1 MAFASLLSW
10 FSMLIISCYGVTVKL
25 PPLHVKCLKP
35 FENIITPNDT
45 IFRITCL
52 PGKWL
57 ELSYKRSPGIS
68 PTDKFN
74 IPPLCNWYQDGIWFY
89 ETTRWEGKVWAPGKV
104 GTVINVKCR
113 SSNCRMANCK
123 YKNITIT
130 VAEQDIHFFL
140 LSPWPIYQFQ
150 FVQFGWCAKLRNPD
164 WKYHF
169 SRHVGASEIVIPSND
184 YIVTQDNIYYSEFLS
199 KCTGYYNYL
208 ANATYPEVGTFD
220 ASLRLQNVPNK
231 VLTISLHVE
240 DLLHVLSAT
249 TELPQSSNLELT
261 WTLMLISNKLMAFQ
275 LMDENNV
282 SQWTVSLSKYANKT
296 NFCPPVIQNPG
307 TAVSGIL
314 FLFNSS
320 GLVSRRGKLG
330 FTRGNALLSTDK
342 NLFPV
347 TFNMKPNQTDS
358 YYFNQ
363 DHGLYYN
370 ATETNAHYS
379 VHNIYW
385 QQESLSFLFSF
396 KSEDS
401 SKRSLVVHILL
412 FCEWEFDLKIY
423 AGVRRYLVKSVNYN
437 YGNAAADAHKL
448 LPGTAFPF
456 DVNKYEGFVVKVN
469 FSKSGLKPVT
479 LQAKF
484 GSHVSKVLETSIL
497 VEKFPCDVLTLKINK
512 PALNP
517 VMTTTKGKQ
526 LTLYSTVAVKCLVPK
541 PTIIEWKVYRI
552 FSISDSPDWNDFLD
566 LPQIIPRNQTTLTI
580 PKNTLDYGL
589 YLFRAS
595 VDIPVDDDE
604 VDDDRYSDTL
614 VVEVQESEL
623 IAVIAGGSFK
633 TVGFS
638 HSWILNGNA
647 SYDPDSPDSRDGM
660 EFTWYCTTKEKDYDN
675 MILSPNSKCH
685 PDQRDL
691 KWIDPFDAFLYVEA
705 EELPGHR
712 SYYFRLVVN
721 KEDRN
726 SHFTQEVFVESG
738 SPPIVNMECIE
749 NCFEKFI
756 PTERFTLSGK
766 CTNCSTN
773 SRPTYEWSLF
783 QGKTEVDFDWAAKTT
798 TGRSS
803 AYLSILPQ
811 TFLKAV
817 DLWYTVVLNV
827 TTWSGAQSTNEY
839 SFYVNSPPGAG
850 RCFIEPSEGIALQTK
865 FRIGCSGFKDVNQPL
880 TYKILSSLTKSS
892 NISSLQTNS
901 LGVIIYNGYDSTTP
915 PFLLPAGEPSLNYSS
930 TLHIQVY
937 DSLSAYT
944 ELSLNVKVYNFQ
956 SEMSQEAIV
965 ETLTSMANG
974 SSSMINNYLTA
985 GDYIS
990 LGHLIHMIT
999 SSLNY
1004 FKSVESTN
1012 PLQEERI
1019 QLRENLLNI
1028 SSGLL
1033 SLDVMG
1039 MNQIITCIAEL
1050 TEDAKEVNVQSQQ
1063 LAVKKLNDLADSLGN
1078 FKKEFIGISETE
1090 RLSSGIVTSLSSL
1103 MNAAL
1108 LNVESPS
1115 AIVKEKVQVLEQI
1128 LSTIETLTEMI
1139 LQGKVPGENT
1149 TLITAA
1155 SFNITLKKYD
1165 KWHLKGSALNITK
1178 EDCHNCWYP
1187 SLRVPVSDVPMNVE
1201 VSVAYYEFEESPFPW
1216 LKSGK
1221 EIDTHVTGYYM
1232 MATNDNGGV
1241 MNEMP
1246 ESVEVVLNRKHIV
1259 PFFDLLF
1266 VPVEHATLMAAF
1278 TFEVDTKV
1286 KTDWFLQF
1294 FYSDDITLAVSL
1306 YVGNEVRNNTPIALF
1321 NISTM
1326 TSQVNTLKMNNFK
1339 ILRLPMDLVT
1349 SAKPAVNISL
1359 QVTTRHSITSTA
1371 NPNVQFS
1378 IFNAG
1383 CLFFDGNGDDWNDG
1397 NCKAG
1402 PLTDNAVVHCVCKN
1416 MVNVQTRKSRFLKH
1430 RHLFF
1435 STRLFIPPNPINLT
1449 NVTAKSVQQNLVSLL
1464 TVIVMLILY
1473 IILNVLAR
1481 KRDKR
1486 EKCNRH
1492 NIVILPDN
1500 DPYDCQSLL
1509 VTFFTG
1515 SRWGSGTT
1523 GSVYLK
1529 IFGKDGSSH
1538 RHRLHCNGRKL
1549 FQTGGCDTF
1558 LLKTNCALGDIRY
1571 IEIWLKATKDSPKW
1585 YLSRVQIEDLQTKQV
1600 WYFMCRS
1607 WFKGNFVKGKF
1618 GPMDLERRLEKTDF
1632 IQISWSYDLYVDN
1645 VMLTPFAPDIPGTL
1659 TRSQTLALSGTRQKH
1674 RQRNFISST

>member
-45 IFRITCL
+45 IFKITCL

-130 VAEQDIHFFL
+130 VAEQ
-140 LSPWPIYQFQ
+140 
-150 FVQFGWCAKLRNPD
+150 
-164 WKYHF
+164 
-169 SRHVGASEIVIPSND
+169 
-184 YIVTQDNIYYSEFLS
+184 
-199 KCTGYYNYL
+199 
-208 ANATYPEVGTFD
+208 
-220 ASLRLQNVPNK
+220 
-231 VLTISLHVE
+231 
-240 DLLHVLSAT
+240 
-249 TELPQSSNLELT
+249 
-261 WTLMLISNKLMAFQ
+261 
-275 LMDENNV
+275 
-282 SQWTVSLSKYANKT
+282 
-296 NFCPPVIQNPG
+296 
-307 TAVSGIL
+307 
-314 FLFNSS
+314 
-320 GLVSRRGKLG
+320 
-330 FTRGNALLSTDK
+330 
-342 NLFPV
+342 
-347 TFNMKPNQTDS
+347 
-358 YYFNQ
+358 
-363 DHGLYYN
+363 
-370 ATETNAHYS
+370 
-379 VHNIYW
+379 
-385 QQESLSFLFSF
+385 
-396 KSEDS
+396 
-401 SKRSLVVHILL
+401 

-512 PALNP
+512 PAFNP

-604 VDDDRYSDTL
+604 VDDDRFSDTL

-623 IAVIAGGSFK
+623 IAVIVGGSFK

-660 EFTWYCTTKEKDYDN
+660 EFTWYCTTKEKDYNN

-798 TGRSS
+798 TGRS
-803 AYLSILPQ
+803 
-811 TFLKAV
+811 
-817 DLWYTVVLNV
+817 YTVVLNV

-839 SFYVNSPPGAG
+839 SFYVNSPPGTG

-956 SEMSQEAIV
+956 REMSEEAIL

-1028 SSGLL
+1028 STGLL

-1139 LQGKVPGENT
+1139 LQGKVPGEKT

-1155 SFNITLKKYD
+1155 NFNITLKKYD

-1266 VPVEHATLMAAF
+1266 VPVERATLMAAF

-1286 KTDWFLQF
+1286 KTNWFLQF

-1359 QVTTRHSITSTA
+1359 QVTTRHSITSMA

-1500 DPYDCQSLL
+1500 DPYDCQRLL

-1632 IQISWSYDLYVDN
+1632 IQISWSYALYVDN

-1659 TRSQTLALSGTRQKH
+1659 TRSQTMALHFISLLSGFVYGLMYYNLKKNDVEAIDKFRSILIGVLGSVISLATEILIKTLFTLM
-1674 RQRNFISST
+1674 QRPDSSQAQ

>member
-10 FSMLIISCYGVTVKL
+10 FSMLIISCYGVTIKL
-25 PPLHVKCLKP
+25 PPLHVNCLKP

-45 IFRITCL
+45 IFRMTCL

-57 ELSYKRSPGIS
+57 ELSYERSPGIS
-68 PTDKFN
+68 PTEKFT

-113 SSNCRMANCK
+113 SSNCRMTNC
-123 YKNITIT
+123 
-130 VAEQDIHFFL
+130 
-140 LSPWPIYQFQ
+140 
-150 FVQFGWCAKLRNPD
+150 
-164 WKYHF
+164 
-169 SRHVGASEIVIPSND
+169 
-184 YIVTQDNIYYSEFLS
+184 
-199 KCTGYYNYL
+199 
-208 ANATYPEVGTFD
+208 
-220 ASLRLQNVPNK
+220 
-231 VLTISLHVE
+231 
-240 DLLHVLSAT
+240 
-249 TELPQSSNLELT
+249 
-261 WTLMLISNKLMAFQ
+261 
-275 LMDENNV
+275 
-282 SQWTVSLSKYANKT
+282 
-296 NFCPPVIQNPG
+296 
-307 TAVSGIL
+307 
-314 FLFNSS
+314 
-320 GLVSRRGKLG
+320 
-330 FTRGNALLSTDK
+330 
-342 NLFPV
+342 
-347 TFNMKPNQTDS
+347 
-358 YYFNQ
+358 
-363 DHGLYYN
+363 
-370 ATETNAHYS
+370 
-379 VHNIYW
+379 
-385 QQESLSFLFSF
+385 
-396 KSEDS
+396 
-401 SKRSLVVHILL
+401 
-412 FCEWEFDLKIY
+412 
-423 AGVRRYLVKSVNYN
+423 VRRYLVKSINYN

-497 VEKFPCDVLTLKINK
+497 VEKFPCDLLTLKINK

-526 LTLYSTVAVKCLVPK
+526 LTLYLTVAVKCLVPK

-660 EFTWYCTTKEKDYDN
+660 EFTWYCTTKEKDYNN

-865 FRIGCSGFKDVNQPL
+865 FRIGCNGFKDVNQPL

-1028 SSGLL
+1028 STGLL

-1063 LAVKKLNDLADSLGN
+1063 LAVKKLNDFADSLGN

-1090 RLSSGIVTSLSSL
+1090 RLSRGIVTSLSSL

-1115 AIVKEKVQVLEQI
+1115 AIVEEKVQVLEQI
-1128 LSTIETLTEMI
+1128 LSTMETLTEMI
-1139 LQGKVPGENT
+1139 LQGKVPGEKT

-1155 SFNITLKKYD
+1155 NFNMSLKKYD

-1187 SLRVPVSDVPMNVE
+1187 SLRVPVTDVPMNVV

-1216 LKSGK
+1216 FKSGK

-1266 VPVEHATLMAAF
+1266 VPVELDTLMAAF
-1278 TFEVDTKV
+1278 TFEVNIMV

-1326 TSQVNTLKMNNFK
+1326 TTSQVNTLKMNNFK

-1529 IFGKDGSSH
+1529 IFGKDGYSH

-1558 LLKTNCALGDIRY
+1558 LLKTNCALGDIQY